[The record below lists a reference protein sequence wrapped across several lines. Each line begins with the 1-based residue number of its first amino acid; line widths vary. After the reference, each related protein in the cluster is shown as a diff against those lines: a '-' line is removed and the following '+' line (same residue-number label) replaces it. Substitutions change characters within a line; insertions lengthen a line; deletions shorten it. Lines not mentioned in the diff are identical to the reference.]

1 MGVKVFFMSDAQ
13 DQKFK
18 DCVRTLLP
26 KIDSLVGSMVTIN
39 VWWRDRRKVWP
50 KLKIRAHML
59 SMMLKF
65 RLIRLRLQTSS
76 TCTSKLAL

>member
-39 VWWRDRRKVWP
+39 VWWRDPVRYGRN
-50 KLKIRAHML
+50 
-59 SMMLKF
+59 
-65 RLIRLRLQTSS
+65 
-76 TCTSKLAL
+76 

>member
-1 MGVKVFFMSDAQ
+1 MFQEIARWVLDSEIKRFLGDGWDGGKGFFMSDAQ

-39 VWWRDRRKVWP
+39 VWWRDPVRYGRN
-50 KLKIRAHML
+50 
-59 SMMLKF
+59 
-65 RLIRLRLQTSS
+65 
-76 TCTSKLAL
+76 